1 MKVERERRC
10 PDALW
15 GDIRRRLGHV
25 HRSARTT
32 RRVPYCAPRCRW
44 RQERGAD
51 YAMGGDKNIVT
62 TNRYMHL
69 CPTTME
75 GLADVLAQY
84 TEAPQL
90 KIVA

>member
-1 MKVERERRC
+1 MGKDTAVHTFRHTC
-10 PDALW
+10 AS
-15 GDIRRRLGHV
+15 RLAMSGKMNAVQIMRWMGHE
-25 HRSARTT
+25 SMT
-32 RRVPYCAPRCRW
+32 
-44 RQERGAD
+44 
-51 YAMGGDKNIVT
+51 T

-90 KIVA
+90 KIAA